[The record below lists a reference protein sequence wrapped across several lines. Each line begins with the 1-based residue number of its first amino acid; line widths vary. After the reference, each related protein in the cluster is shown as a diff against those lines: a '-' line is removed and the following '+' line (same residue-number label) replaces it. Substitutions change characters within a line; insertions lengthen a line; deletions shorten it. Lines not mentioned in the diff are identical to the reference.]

1 MKLVKMTLMGKF
13 KYLRVN
19 NYRNQL
25 TNSKI
30 GKITNRLF
38 TKDIMQM
45 KIQPQ
50 WLETW
55 KVIMFFIY
63 W

>member
-1 MKLVKMTLMGKF
+1 MKFVKMTLMGKF
-13 KYLRVN
+13 NYLCVN

-45 KIQPQ
+45 KIQAQ

-55 KVIMFFIY
+55 KVITFLIY